1 MTIEALLRALVAA
14 LRAEGIPFML
24 TGSIAG
30 AYYGAGRATMDV
42 DIVIDPDA
50 SALQAFVDRVEST
63 GAYVSAEAAR
73 EALAHRT
80 MFNVVD
86 PDTGWKADLIVRKE
100 RPFSEEEFRRR
111 TPADFFGVPIDVAS
125 VEDLV
130 IAKLEWA
137 RAGESMRQLEDVR
150 VLLRVAESDLDRT
163 YLHRWIAA
171 LGLEQQ
177 WESARVG
184 LSEES

>member
-1 MTIEALLRALVAA
+1 VTIESLLRALVES

-24 TGSIAG
+24 TGSVAG

-42 DIVIDPDA
+42 DVVIDPDA
-50 SALQAFVDRVEST
+50 PRLQAFVDRIEST
-63 GAYVSAEAAR
+63 GAYVSADAAR
-73 EALAHRT
+73 EAMTHRT

-86 PDTGWKADLIVRKE
+86 PETGWKADLIIRKA

-111 TPADFFGVPIDVAS
+111 TSTDFYGVPIDVATI
-125 VEDLV
+125 EDLV

-137 RAGESMRQLEDVR
+137 KAGESTRQLEDVR
-150 VLLRVAESDLDRT
+150 VLIRLAETDVDRT
-163 YLHRWIAA
+163 YLQGWITA

-177 WESARVG
+177 WAAVG
-184 LSEES
+184 ID

>member
-1 MTIEALLRALVAA
+1 MTIEALLRALVAS
-14 LRAEGIPFML
+14 LRTEGIPFML
-24 TGSIAG
+24 TGSVAG

-50 SALQAFVDRVEST
+50 SGLQAFVDRIGST
-63 GAYVSAEAAR
+63 GAYVSAEAAQ

-86 PDTGWKADLIVRKE
+86 PDTGWKADMIVRKD

-111 TPADFFGVPIDVAS
+111 TSADFFGVPIDVATI
-125 VEDLV
+125 EDLV

-137 RAGESMRQLEDVR
+137 KAGESTRQLEDVR
-150 VLLRVAESDLDRT
+150 VLLRVAGTELDRA
-163 YLHRWIAA
+163 YLHRWITS

-177 WESARVG
+177 WLAAG
-184 LSEES
+184 LTEAE